1 MKTETEAN
9 PQRVLRQGNLIIPP
23 ADPSDSELVRHSRSK
38 AHMYRPAGWFAYI
51 VLVLLTVVSYS
62 PIFLS
67 SLAWSEYDQVERSPY
82 QSMKAW
88 TEAWALEMI
97 RTEDPITLSTYFI
110 EQKIPFAPSDTHHA
124 INLLLHITAAILL
137 LKNLEALKMSA
148 AFAVALVFA
157 LHPTALQTIFWSGYR
172 EELIGLNLI
181 LAALYFGIQNRNAKD
196 FFMHTMICVVAYI
209 SHPAALV
216 LPLLHGLCIFYQ
228 NGSFK
233 PAEYNRLLPLLCL
246 ALFTAIWTQGGSS
259 TVELKFGERL
269 EISAQNFFFYLK
281 QALFPFE
288 KALFYPYYQPKGFN
302 AGAQNSFLCIL
313 LIIPFYIL
321 IAINLRKTWA
331 RGLLLGLT
339 AYLLLIFYGIS
350 QAGSFIDGSLA
361 LEDHLQYVALPII
374 IALFICIADGITSSM
389 GLLKGKIASRLIL
402 SLCASIQMFITA
414 SYAYSLSDRTHMWYN
429 LSEQWPNAW
438 LPKYAL
444 IDIIEKSGKKSDLLT
459 NNETINMLEYI
470 LDQHPERIEL
480 REKLIDIYRKEG
492 QNSNALRQYKR
503 ILLSSEPN
511 NEFLL
516 EAAEFYDR
524 LGLSWD
530 AKNARERITQ

>member
-1 MKTETEAN
+1 MAETGAK
-9 PQRVLRQGNLIIPP
+9 PQGVVRQGNLIIPP
-23 ADPSDSELVRHSRSK
+23 VDSSDSELVRHSRSNAPPSK
-38 AHMYRPAGWFAYI
+38 PAGWLTYI
-51 VLVLLTVVSYS
+51 ALVLLTVISYS

-67 SLAWSEYDQVERSPY
+67 SFAWSEYDQVERSPY
-82 QSMKAW
+82 QSMDAW

-97 RTEDPITLSTYFI
+97 RTEDPITLSSYFI
-110 EQKIPFAPSDTHHA
+110 EQKIPLEPSVIHHA

-137 LKNLEALKMSA
+137 LKNLEALKLSA
-148 AFAVALVFA
+148 AFPAALIFA

-172 EELIGLNLI
+172 EELIGLILI
-181 LAALYFGIQNRNAKD
+181 LAALYFGIQNRNTRD
-196 FFMHTMICVVAYI
+196 FFMHTMICVIAYI
-209 SHPAALV
+209 SHPATLV
-216 LPLLHGLCIFYQ
+216 IPLLLGFCIFYK

-233 PAEYNRLLPLLCL
+233 FTDYNRLLPLLCL
-246 ALFTAIWTQGGSS
+246 ALFIGVWTQGGST
-259 TVELKFGERL
+259 TVEIELGERL
-269 EISAQNFFFYLK
+269 GISAQNFFFYLK

-288 KALFYPYYQPKGFN
+288 NALFYPFYQSKGFSL
-302 AGAQNSFLCIL
+302 GVQNSFLPIL
-313 LIIPFYIL
+313 LLIPFYIL
-321 IAINLRKTWA
+321 VAINLRKRWA

-350 QAGSFIDGSLA
+350 QVGNFIDGSLA

-374 IALFICIADGITSSM
+374 IALFICTLDGITRM
-389 GLLKGKIASRLIL
+389 IGLRGIVLSRLFL
-402 SLCASIQMFITA
+402 SIFTAIQMFITA
-414 SYAYSLSDRTHMWYN
+414 SYAYSLSDRAQMWYN

-444 IDIIEKSGKKSDLLT
+444 IDIIEKSGKESDLLT
-459 NNETINMLEYI
+459 NNETINMLENI
-470 LDQHPERIEL
+470 LDQQPERIEL

-503 ILLSSEPN
+503 ILRSSEPK

-524 LGLSWD
+524 QGLSWD
-530 AKNARERITQ
+530 AKNARERIIR

>member
-1 MKTETEAN
+1 MAEAEAT
-9 PQRVLRQGNLIIPP
+9 PQDLLRQRNLIIPP
-23 ADPSDSELVRHSRSK
+23 ADTSDAELVRRRRFKVPPSK
-38 AHMYRPAGWFAYI
+38 PAGWLAYI
-51 VLVLLTVVSYS
+51 VLVLLTVISYS

-82 QSMKAW
+82 QSMDAW
-88 TEAWALEMI
+88 TEAWTLEMI
-97 RTEDPITLSTYFI
+97 RAEDPITLSSYFI
-110 EQKIPFAPSDTHHA
+110 EQKIPFEPSDVHHA

-137 LKNLEALKMSA
+137 LKNLEALKLSA
-148 AFAVALVFA
+148 AFLVALIFA

-172 EELIGLNLI
+172 EEIIGLILI
-181 LAALYFGIQNRNAKD
+181 LAALYFGIQNRNMRD
-196 FFMHTMICVVAYI
+196 FFMHTMICAIAYI
-209 SHPAALV
+209 SHPASLV
-216 LPLLHGLCIFYQ
+216 IPLLLGLCIFYQ

-233 PAEYNRLLPLLCL
+233 LAEYNRLLPLLCL

-288 KALFYPYYQPKGFN
+288 KALFYPFYQSKGFSL
-302 AGAQNSFLCIL
+302 GVQNSFLSIL

-321 IAINLRKTWA
+321 IAMNLRKTWA

-350 QAGSFIDGSLA
+350 QVGSFIDGSLA

-374 IALFICIADGITSSM
+374 IAMFICSLDGIAHIM
-389 GLLKGKIASRLIL
+389 GLKGKVLSRLVF
-402 SLCASIQMFITA
+402 SIFVAIQIFITA
-414 SYAYSLSDRTHMWYN
+414 SYAYSLSDRTQMWYH

-444 IDIIEKSGKKSDLLT
+444 IEIIEKSGKESDLLT
-459 NNETINMLEYI
+459 NNETINMLENI
-470 LDQHPERIEL
+470 LYQQPERIEL

-503 ILLSSEPN
+503 ILRSSEPN
-511 NEFLL
+511 DEFLL

-524 LGLSWD
+524 QGLSWD
-530 AKNARERITQ
+530 AKNARERIIQ